1 MPTLEEYRDTA
12 QKVVDS
18 WPREFIELITISVT
32 DNKLTINKLTI
43 TIIKGGLSSDGVLF
57 SNLYSGEE
65 GRITKKSLIRQFPT
79 LEAWE
84 NDLRKRMKKFII
96 DKALQ

>member
-18 WPREFIELITISVT
+18 WPREFIKLMTFFVT
-32 DNKLTINKLTI
+32 DNKLTIDIIEGALT
-43 TIIKGGLSSDGVLF
+43 SDGILF
-57 SNLYSGEE
+57 SKLYSGEK
-65 GRITKKSLIRQFPT
+65 GRITKNSLIRQFPT

>member
-18 WPREFIELITISVT
+18 WPREFIELMTISVT
-32 DNKLTINKLTI
+32 DNKLTIN
-43 TIIKGGLSSDGVLF
+43 IIEGGLISDGVLF
-57 SNLYSGEE
+57 SNLYSSEE

>member
-18 WPREFIELITISVT
+18 WPREFIELITVSVT
-32 DNKLTINKLTI
+32 NNKLTIY
-43 TIIKGGLSSDGVLF
+43 IIEGGLISNGGLF
-57 SNLYSGEE
+57 SNLYSGDE
-65 GRITKKSLIRQFPT
+65 GRITRNNLIRRFPT
-79 LEAWE
+79 LKAWE